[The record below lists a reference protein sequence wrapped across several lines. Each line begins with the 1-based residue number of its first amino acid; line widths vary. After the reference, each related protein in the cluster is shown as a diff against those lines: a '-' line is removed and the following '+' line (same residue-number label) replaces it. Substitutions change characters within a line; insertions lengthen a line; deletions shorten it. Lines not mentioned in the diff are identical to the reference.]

1 MEFLVDNILITIL
14 LCGISFIIVY
24 FFLKNYT
31 IILFD
36 PIFMLIITISIS
48 LLDIS
53 LLFFYDY
60 LDLFEYIKVI
70 SVIFVF
76 LMVAKINSKFINL
89 NKFKLKLKD
98 FLSKPITK
106 EEKNFF
112 FIIYILAISTT
123 AFFSVMMIGATVG
136 DERILLGAQYRII
149 DILRQGTARDLVYI
163 LCFSFYYR
171 TKKKKYI
178 YYIVP
183 LGVLNLLMGTKGFLL
198 IIIMYYIL
206 FEGINCYDKK
216 RNKIYFKSIGVLIL
230 AIVGGGVS
238 LLFFGEDIANSFN
251 KIMFR
256 IFMASDTYLYSY
268 VWGDYKELYNMYN
281 PLTYLLHPFL
291 RLLGTEGYNYP
302 LGVALFGAIGK
313 GYDGFGPN
321 AIYPILVLVLGAGD
335 IVLTYLIALIFS
347 IIVFIIINFI
357 IKAFSIENGFMIN
370 YYILTVYVT
379 FLSAYV
385 DIGLWQQLIISLT
398 IVMILVK
405 ISCNIIKRLRR

>member
-1 MEFLVDNILITIL
+1 MEFLVDNILITIFL
-14 LCGISFIIVY
+14 LCISFIIVY
-24 FFLKNYT
+24 FFLKDYM

-36 PIFMLIITISIS
+36 PIFMGIITISIS

-70 SVIFVF
+70 SIIFIF

-89 NKFKLKLKD
+89 NNFKLKLND

-106 EEKNFF
+106 EEKIFF

-123 AFFSVMMIGATVG
+123 AFFSVMMIGAAIG
-136 DERILLGAQYRII
+136 DERILLGGQYRII
-149 DILRQGTARDLVYI
+149 DILRQGTARNLVYI

-183 LGVLNLLMGTKGFLL
+183 LGILNLLMGAKSFLL
-198 IIIMYYIL
+198 TIVIYYIL
-206 FEGINCYDKK
+206 FEGINCYNKK
-216 RNKIYFKSIGVLIL
+216 RNKIYFKSIRILIFT
-230 AIVGGGVS
+230 IIGGILS
-238 LLFFGEDIANSFN
+238 LVFFGGDIVDSFN

-256 IFMASDTYLYSY
+256 IFMSSDTYLYAY
-268 VWGDYKELYNMYN
+268 IWGDYKELYNVYN
-281 PLTYLLHPFL
+281 PLAYLLHPIL
-291 RLLGTEGYNYP
+291 RLLGTEGYSYP

-335 IVLTYLIALIFS
+335 IISTYLIALIFS
-347 IIVFIIINFI
+347 MIIFLIINFI
-357 IKAFSIENGFMIN
+357 IRVFSIENGFMIN
-370 YYILTVYVT
+370 YYVLSLYVT
-379 FLSAYV
+379 FLSVYS
-385 DIGLWQQLIISLT
+385 DIGLWQQLAISLT
-398 IVMILVK
+398 IVIIIVK
-405 ISCNIIKRLRR
+405 FTCDIIKRLRR